1 MASQGARW
9 VRFPHGPAKAYKY
22 LRNIEIYEYNIC
34 KPRNKAAV
42 IDESVASALRQF
54 KADVFQVLAHP
65 TRIHIVE
72 SLRNGEIGVKTLLD
86 EIGVEAANLSQHLN
100 VLKAKRLIDKRK
112 DGNHVSRS
120 IAYRC
125 LRNDAPLLS
134 EATRKRLS
142 DVPSGRQHSIVDETA
157 FIA

>member
-1 MASQGARW
+1 MPR
-9 VRFPHGPAKAYKY
+9 K
-22 LRNIEIYEYNIC
+22 
-34 KPRNKAAV
+34 KPVV

-72 SLRNGEIGVKTLLD
+72 CLRNGEVGVKTLLD

-112 DGNHVSRS
+112 DGNHVYYS
-120 IAYRC
+120 
-125 LRNDAPLLS
+125 LRDPLLIDVL
-134 EATRKRLS
+134 ETMRQYFQKRLES
-142 DVPSGRQHSIVDETA
+142 DLAMFQAVDSIR
-157 FIA
+157 